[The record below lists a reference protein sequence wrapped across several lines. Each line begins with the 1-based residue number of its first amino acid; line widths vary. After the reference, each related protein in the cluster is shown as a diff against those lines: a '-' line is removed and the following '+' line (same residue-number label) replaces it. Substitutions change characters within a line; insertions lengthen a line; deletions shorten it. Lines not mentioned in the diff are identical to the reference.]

1 MGAHQLASCETCPRE
16 DVLGQCSPASR
27 TKTFTTIL
35 HDLQQQH
42 VPHRTYTTS
51 PKDQPCFGYRSRIAA
66 KRKYSQWQRYKRH
79 PIQCNRALHQTAC
92 KVMLQTTKWVK
103 TEWEDNNGRMLSS
116 NQMDP
121 KR

>member
-51 PKDQPCFGYRSRIAA
+51 PKNQSWFGYRCHVAVQ
-66 KRKYSQWQRYKRH
+66 RKYSAWQQYKSR
-79 PIQCNRALHQTAC
+79 PTQRNRALH
-92 KVMLQTTKWVK
+92 
-103 TEWEDNNGRMLSS
+103 
-116 NQMDP
+116 
-121 KR
+121 